1 MIIEIKSN
9 YLILSPVR
17 PLINTFLIWTDQIT
31 KDAKYKIN
39 NKKKKDKKKKKSV
52 KILKTIT
59 LAHKG
64 WFFFQADCGLFFVFF
79 FSIVTPLK
87 IFIFGF
93 M

>member
-52 KILKTIT
+52 KIFDWTPPSS
-59 LAHKG
+59 
-64 WFFFQADCGLFFVFF
+64 LFW
-79 FSIVTPLK
+79 PK
-87 IFIFGF
+87 CY
-93 M
+93 